1 MARAEAK
8 GQRYVLSIMGLQFQ
22 GVIKKWMRVRS
33 GAVNSTS
40 TDSVSGCSLRID
52 HVSMMG
58 VYWVLVQSGTVQRVE
73 VIYNSRAQTEMWPS
87 CVDGGFTAKHHGNI
101 ADGVRL
107 IREAKPNTGLH
118 LVVVRV
124 ADLHLP
130 CVQAALGCPTDFFFD
145 LRFFIKE

>member
-58 VYWVLVQSGTVQRVE
+58 VYWVLVQSGTVQRE
-73 VIYNSRAQTEMWPS
+73 VKMVSR
-87 CVDGGFTAKHHGNI
+87 
-101 ADGVRL
+101 
-107 IREAKPNTGLH
+107 
-118 LVVVRV
+118 
-124 ADLHLP
+124 
-130 CVQAALGCPTDFFFD
+130 
-145 LRFFIKE
+145 